1 MKRFWFFLD
10 VDGRLFHGVFKISC
24 DAGQSKDTENG
35 LRDNLLI
42 GFYLSFFDKKDLNNG
57 IDWFIPCAMNTNE
70 IIPQLVL
77 LSSVLLLLR
86 YLRRKRPD
94 TLTSSQST
102 FANPGAKPANA
113 RLNRIQKVSRCLRLI
128 MLYGIFYIPI
138 VGGGLF
144 GLLYGVLATYGI
156 KIPLPDVSHLA
167 TAHPHPDFLTSPLGV
182 LWKCLTWAL
191 VIFWYLAVIK
201 LLGFF
206 ERGILFTAETV
217 RWIQV
222 LGGIYIAKFLVV
234 LVSYFLT
241 RETDIHLLG
250 TAISDL
256 FAGFI
261 IIFIGWLIDE
271 ARKIREEQELTV

>member
-1 MKRFWFFLD
+1 
-10 VDGRLFHGVFKISC
+10 
-24 DAGQSKDTENG
+24 
-35 LRDNLLI
+35 
-42 GFYLSFFDKKDLNNG
+42 
-57 IDWFIPCAMNTNE
+57 
-70 IIPQLVL
+70 
-77 LSSVLLLLR
+77 
-86 YLRRKRPD
+86 
-94 TLTSSQST
+94 
-102 FANPGAKPANA
+102 
-113 RLNRIQKVSRCLRLI
+113 

-167 TAHPHPDFLTSPLGV
+167 AAHPHPDFLTSPLGV
-182 LWKCLTWAL
+182 LWKCLTWVL
-191 VIFWYLAVIK
+191 VIFWYLTVIK

-206 ERGILFTAETV
+206 EKGILFTAETV

-222 LGGIYIAKFLVV
+222 LGGIYIGKSLLILVY
-234 LVSYFLT
+234 YFLT

-250 TAISDL
+250 TAISSL